1 LRWPAAWKD
10 PSALNL
16 LKGGPFDSLIVDRGA
31 DFEAVRAAALQAGFQ
46 IADTGAAPSG
56 IRIIKGEWPGVRVA
70 AGRGGAASA
79 GPTGV
84 PWVDSNG
91 WNIRLSAALHP
102 ESAVWV
108 EASPPPNARLTAA
121 SYLIAIA
128 DSGAYGGRWIV
139 SLDNQLAAGLAAG
152 RSESLDTWKAI
163 ASAAV
168 FFAAHQAWAEYA
180 PVAVAGVVSD
190 FAGQNEF
197 FGRELLNLLGRAG
210 LHYRILPKGAIAG
223 SSFENLRA
231 LLYADAEPPSPAL
244 RKQVLAFVQDGGM
257 LITGPQ
263 WGAVPGAPA
272 KADSHLRYS
281 LRDSG
286 KGRIAQAID
295 TPADPYEMA
304 GDAVVLVSH
313 RYDLVRF
320 WNGGATGSFYAAAPG
335 RKKAVAHLL
344 FYSNRG
350 PDSASVRIA
359 GPYRTARASTVDTP
373 SVPGVE
379 VQLQKD
385 ALEVHLPQVSQ
396 YVALELEV

>member
-10 PSALNL
+10 PSVLSL
-16 LKGGPFDSLIVDRGA
+16 LKGGPFDYLIVEKGA
-31 DFEAVRAAALQAGFQ
+31 EFDAVRSAARQAGFE
-46 IADTGAAPSG
+46 IAEPGAAPSG
-56 IRIIKGEWPGVRVA
+56 IRIVKGEWPGVRVA

-91 WNIRLSAALHP
+91 WNVRLSTALHP

-108 EASPPPNARLTAA
+108 EASPAANARLTAA
-121 SYLIAIA
+121 SYVIAIA

-139 SLDNQLAAGLAAG
+139 SLDNPLAAGLAAG
-152 RSESLDTWKAI
+152 SAESLETWKAI
-163 ASAAV
+163 ASAAG
-168 FFAAHQAWAEYA
+168 FFAAHQAWAEYS

-190 FAGQNEF
+190 FAGRNEF
-197 FGRELLNLLGRAG
+197 FGQELLNLLGRAG
-210 LHYRILPKGAIAG
+210 LHYRILVKKGITG
-223 SSFENLRA
+223 SSFESLRA
-231 LLYADAEPPSPAL
+231 VLYADAEPPSPAL
-244 RKQVLAFVQDGGM
+244 RKQVLAFVQGGGL

-263 WGAVPGAPA
+263 WGAAEGTPA
-272 KADSHLRYS
+272 KGDSHPRYA

-320 WNGGATGSFYAAAPG
+320 WNGGATGSYYAAASG

-344 FYSNRG
+344 FYANRG

-379 VQLQKD
+379 VQLQKG

-396 YVALELEV
+396 YVAVELEA